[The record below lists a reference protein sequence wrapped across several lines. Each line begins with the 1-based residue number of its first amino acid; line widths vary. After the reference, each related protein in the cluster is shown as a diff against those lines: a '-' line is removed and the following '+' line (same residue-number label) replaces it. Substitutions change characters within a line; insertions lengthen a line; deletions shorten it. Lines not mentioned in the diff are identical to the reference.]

1 VLVERVV
8 LASARQEVVEM
19 RRIIPVLVLALGIGV
34 WPSGQRAMAVQ
45 AAPAR
50 SLQADFNNDGAA
62 DLAIG
67 VPFEFVGA
75 IQDAGAVNVLYGSA
89 GGLQGPGSQFFT
101 QDTPGV
107 PGSADAQDNLGSG
120 LATGDFNRD
129 GFADLAIGVPGEDI
143 GTIGSA
149 GAVIA
154 VYGSAGGLT
163 TTGAQL
169 LIQAGGATELNDA
182 FGGDLAAGD
191 FNHDGFADLAASVSG
206 EDVGS
211 VLDAGAVSVL
221 PGSPGGLTTVGGRLF
236 TQVGGAVEAEDFFG
250 DTLATG
256 DFDQDGFADLAAGAR
271 FEDVGTAESAGAVS
285 VLYGSPTGLTRA
297 GGRLFTQVGGAA
309 ELQDFFGTA
318 LAAGDFD
325 QDGFADLA
333 AGAPGEDVGSAFD
346 AGAVSVLRGSSAG
359 LTRAGARLFT
369 QVASPVEAEDGF
381 GAALATGDFDD
392 DGFADLA
399 TGAPGEEFRSGVVSV
414 LFGSAAGLTR
424 VGGQVFSQVG
434 GAVETNDA
442 FGGSLAAA
450 DYDQDGFADLAAGA
464 PFETVGSVLDAGA
477 VSVLYGS
484 VGGLTRT
491 GGQLFTQNSPGL
503 GSSAEAL
510 DNFGLT
516 LAAGASG
523 PQIVVGRT
531 IGKPVAEPEHHV
543 ERLTAAR
550 ARTVAD

>member
-1 VLVERVV
+1 VSWLVERVV

-19 RRIIPVLVLALGIGV
+19 RRIMVVLVLALGIGV
-34 WPSGQRAMAVQ
+34 WPSGQGAMAVQ
-45 AAPAR
+45 ASPAR

-101 QDTPGV
+101 QDTPGI
-107 PGSADAQDNLGSG
+107 PGTANPQDSLGSG

-154 VYGSAGGLT
+154 LYGSAGGLT

-169 LIQAGGATELNDA
+169 LTQAGGATELNDA
-182 FGGDLAAGD
+182 FGTDLAAGD

-211 VLDAGAVSVL
+211 VPDAGAVSVL

-309 ELQDFFGTA
+309 ELQDFFGAA

-325 QDGFADLA
+325 RDGFADLA

-359 LTRAGARLFT
+359 LTRAGGRLFT

-399 TGAPGEEFRSGVVSV
+399 AGAPGEEFRSGVVSV

-424 VGGQVFSQVG
+424 VGQVFSQVG

-450 DYDQDGFADLAAGA
+450 DFDHDGFADLAAGA

-484 VGGLTRT
+484 GGGLTRT

-516 LAAGASG
+516 LASGALGPASSSAAPSETQSRYRNTMPSG
-523 PQIVVGRT
+523 
-531 IGKPVAEPEHHV
+531 
-543 ERLTAAR
+543 
-550 ARTVAD
+550 

>member
-1 VLVERVV
+1 MSWLVEWVV

-19 RRIIPVLVLALGIGV
+19 RRILLVLVLVLATYV
-34 WPSGQRAMAVQ
+34 WAGGQRSTATAAQ

-75 IQDAGAVNVLYGSA
+75 VQDAGAVNVLYGSA

-101 QDTPGV
+101 QDTAGV
-107 PGSADAQDNLGSG
+107 PGNADPQDNLGFG
-120 LATGDFNRD
+120 LATGDFDRD

-143 GTIGSA
+143 GMVGSA

-154 VYGSAGGLT
+154 LYGSASGLT

-169 LIQAGGATELNDA
+169 LTQAGGATELNDA
-182 FGGDLAAGD
+182 FGTDLAAGD
-191 FNHDGFADLAASVSG
+191 FNHDGFADLAGSVSG

-211 VLDAGAVSVL
+211 VMDAGAVSVL
-221 PGSPGGLTTVGGRLF
+221 PGSSGGLTRVGGRLF

-250 DTLATG
+250 DPLATG

-271 FEDVGTAESAGAVS
+271 FEDVGTAESAGAIS
-285 VLYGSPTGLTRA
+285 VLYGSPTGLTRS

-333 AGAPGEDVGSAFD
+333 AGASGEDVGSAFN
-346 AGAVSVLRGSSAG
+346 AGAVSVLYGSSAG

-399 TGAPGEEFRSGVVSV
+399 AGAPGEELRAGVVSV

-424 VGGQVFSQVG
+424 VGGQLFSQVG
-434 GAVETNDA
+434 GAVEANDGFA
-442 FGGSLAAA
+442 ASLTAA
-450 DYDQDGFADLAAGA
+450 DFDQDGFADLAAGA
-464 PFETVGSVLDAGA
+464 PFEAVGSVLDAGA

-484 VGGLTRT
+484 GGGLTRT

-510 DNFGLT
+510 DNFSLT
-516 LAAGASG
+516 LAAGGLGAATSSVPSG
-523 PQIVVGRT
+523 NRSRNLNTMPSR
-531 IGKPVAEPEHHV
+531 
-543 ERLTAAR
+543 
-550 ARTVAD
+550 

>member
-1 VLVERVV
+1 MRRILLVLVVV
-8 LASARQEVVEM
+8 LATC
-19 RRIIPVLVLALGIGV
+19 V
-34 WPSGQRAMAVQ
+34 WPSGQRATAVQ
-45 AAPAR
+45 AVPAR

-89 GGLQGPGSQFFT
+89 GGLRGPGSQFFT
-101 QDTPGV
+101 QDSPGV
-107 PGSADAQDNLGSG
+107 PGTADLQDNLGFG

-149 GAVIA
+149 VALIA
-154 VYGSAGGLT
+154 LYGSAGGLT

-169 LIQAGGATELNDA
+169 LTQAGGATELNDG
-182 FGGDLAAGD
+182 FGTDLAVGD

-211 VLDAGAVSVL
+211 VPDAGAVSVL
-221 PGSPGGLTTVGGRLF
+221 PGSPNGLTTVGGRLF

-256 DFDQDGFADLAAGAR
+256 DFDQDGFADLAAGAPG
-271 FEDVGTAESAGAVS
+271 EDVGSASNAGAVS
-285 VLYGSPTGLTRA
+285 VLY
-297 GGRLFTQVGGAA
+297 
-309 ELQDFFGTA
+309 
-318 LAAGDFD
+318 
-325 QDGFADLA
+325 
-333 AGAPGEDVGSAFD
+333 
-346 AGAVSVLRGSSAG
+346 GSSAG

-392 DGFADLA
+392 DGFVDLA
-399 TGAPGEEFRSGVVSV
+399 AGAPGEEFRSGVVSV

-424 VGGQVFSQVG
+424 VGGQLFTQVG
-434 GAVETNDA
+434 GAVETNDGFA
-442 FGGSLAAA
+442 ASLTAA
-450 DYDQDGFADLAAGA
+450 DYDHDGFADLAAGA

-484 VGGLTRT
+484 GGGLTRT

-516 LAAGASG
+516 LAAGALG
-523 PQIVVGRT
+523 P
-531 IGKPVAEPEHHV
+531 ASSS
-543 ERLTAAR
+543 AAPSETQTR
-550 ARTVAD
+550 NRNTMPSR

>member
-1 VLVERVV
+1 VSWLVERVV

-19 RRIIPVLVLALGIGV
+19 RRITLVLVLILAAGI
-34 WPSGQRAMAVQ
+34 WPSGQRATAVP

-75 IQDAGAVNVLYGSA
+75 VQDAGAVNVVYGSA
-89 GGLQGPGSQFFT
+89 GGLRGPGSQFFT
-101 QDTPGV
+101 QDTAGV
-107 PGSADAQDNLGSG
+107 PGTADPQDNLGFG

-143 GTIGSA
+143 DTIGSA

-154 VYGSAGGLT
+154 LYGSAGGLT
-163 TTGAQL
+163 TTDAQL
-169 LIQAGGATELNDA
+169 LTQAGGATELNDSVGA
-182 FGGDLAAGD
+182 ALAAGD
-191 FNHDGFADLAASVSG
+191 FNHDGFADLVASVSG

-211 VLDAGAVSVL
+211 VLDAGAVSIL

-236 TQVGGAVEAEDFFG
+236 TQVGGALEAEDFFG

-256 DFDQDGFADLAAGAR
+256 DFDHDGFADLAAAASS
-271 FEDVGTAESAGAVS
+271 EDVGTAESAGAVS

-297 GGRLFTQVGGAA
+297 GGRLFTQIGGAA
-309 ELQDFFGTA
+309 ELQDFFGAA

-325 QDGFADLA
+325 HDGFADLA
-333 AGAPGEDVGSAFD
+333 AGAAGEDVGSASN

-359 LTRAGARLFT
+359 LTRAGGRLFT

-392 DGFADLA
+392 DGFVDLA
-399 TGAPGEEFRSGVVSV
+399 AGAPGEELRSGVVSV

-424 VGGQVFSQVG
+424 VGGQLFTQVG
-434 GAVETNDA
+434 GAVETNDGFA
-442 FGGSLAAA
+442 ASLTAA
-450 DYDQDGFADLAAGA
+450 DFDHDGFADLAAGA
-464 PFETVGSVLDAGA
+464 PFEAVGSVLDAGA

-484 VGGLTRT
+484 GGGLTRT

-516 LAAGASG
+516 LAAGTLGPASSS
-523 PQIVVGRT
+523 
-531 IGKPVAEPEHHV
+531 
-543 ERLTAAR
+543 AAPSESQSR
-550 ARTVAD
+550 NRNTMPTR